1 MAVRRATFPYTPS
14 AMKAIGRISAA
25 LGAGLAALGAAIFLH
40 PRSGGRN
47 RKAAARV
54 ARRQSANVATMVGA
68 SVSRTP
74 RRGARHEAQVAE
86 SVRLAVGERHPE
98 AVTALQVTAH
108 KGTVTL
114 RGEVSRLGDID
125 ALEATARTVAGVSD
139 VNNLLR
145 LATTTPA
152 VR

>member
-1 MAVRRATFPYTPS
+1 
-14 AMKAIGRISAA
+14 MKAIGRISAA
-25 LGAGLAALGAAIFLH
+25 LAGLAGLGAAIFFH

-47 RKAAARV
+47 RKVAARV
-54 ARRQSANVATMVGA
+54 ARRHSANVATMVGA
-68 SVSRTP
+68 SVSRAP

-125 ALEATARTVAGVSD
+125 ALEATARTVDGVAD

-145 LATTTPA
+145 LATTASA